1 MSGFGFRNGSSRAG
15 LLAGALA
22 LGTAFGAGPLRA
34 QTASD
39 TAFLMREVRVL
50 AADSMEGRKAGT
62 PGGARARRYL
72 RQRLQALRL
81 APLGGGFE
89 HPFARG
95 TNLLAVIPG
104 TSQADRYIVLSA
116 HYDHLGIV
124 RGQIY
129 NGADD
134 NASGV
139 AAVLALAREIRR
151 KPLSHSVILALF
163 DAEEAGLL
171 GARAFL
177 AEQPVVRE
185 AITLE
190 VNLDMVGHSS
200 SNELWAAGTARYPVL
215 LPALRAVGERA
226 LVKLHL
232 GHDRPGLPS
241 ERDWTAESDH
251 GVFHA
256 AGIPFIYFGV
266 EDHQD
271 YHRPSDDP
279 DTLTPAFFGAA
290 VQTILVALRELDA
303 LRLSSRAER
312 SP

>member
-1 MSGFGFRNGSSRAG
+1 MRRGSLMLVRRTG

-22 LGTAFGAGPLRA
+22 LGPLCFAGPLCG
-34 QTASD
+34 QTVSD
-39 TAFLMREVRVL
+39 TAFLMHEVRVL

-72 RQRLQALRL
+72 IQRLQALRL
-81 APLGGGFE
+81 APLGSRFE

-95 TNLLAVIPG
+95 VNLLAVIPG
-104 TSQADRYIVLSA
+104 TNRAGRYILLSA
-116 HYDHLGIV
+116 HYDHLGII

-151 KPLSHSVILALF
+151 KPLSHSVIVALF
-163 DAEEAGLL
+163 DGEEAGLL
-171 GARAFL
+171 GARALL
-177 AEQPVVRE
+177 AERPVARE
-185 AITLE
+185 AIALN
-190 VNLDMVGHSS
+190 VNLDMVGHSES
-200 SNELWAAGTARYPVL
+200 GELWAAGTARYPAL
-215 LPALRAVGERA
+215 LPALRALRGRA
-226 LVKLHL
+226 PVKLRL
-232 GHDRPGLPS
+232 GHDRPGLRS

-251 GVFHA
+251 AVFHA

-290 VQTILVALRELDA
+290 VQTILAALRELDA
-303 LRLSSRAER
+303 LSSSSPAEK

>member
-1 MSGFGFRNGSSRAG
+1 MSGFGFLNASSCAG

-22 LGTAFGAGPLRA
+22 LRAPLCAGPPLA
-34 QTASD
+34 QTAPD
-39 TAFLMREVRVL
+39 TAFLMQEVRVL

-72 RQRLQALRL
+72 MRRLQALRL
-81 APLGGGFE
+81 APLGGRYE

-95 TNLLAVIPG
+95 VNLLAVIPG
-104 TSQADRYIVLSA
+104 TSQPDRYLVLSA

-177 AEQPVVRE
+177 AERAVGRE
-185 AITLE
+185 TIVLD

-200 SNELWAAGTARYPVL
+200 SGELWAAGTARYPVL
-215 LPALRAVGERA
+215 LPALRAVGERPA
-226 LVKLHL
+226 LKLRL
-232 GHDRPGLPS
+232 GHDRSGLPD
-241 ERDWTAESDH
+241 ERDWTSESDH

-279 DTLTPAFFGAA
+279 NTLTPAFFGAA

-303 LRLSSRAER
+303 LRLSSRAEK